1 MLTFALLLAASG
13 FLYEDPVADRQIR
26 ETLGATYNLQWD
38 AARRSARRLQ
48 QSHPL
53 HPAGYLL
60 EAETYWW
67 EALADPGNGAIEQAY
82 YSAQKMAVNK
92 AEAALLKGDYPRT
105 ELLADLGSAYG
116 GYARFQVTQKGAYF
130 SALRAGLKA
139 HGYAAQVYRLDSS
152 YYDVY
157 VGLGAY
163 NYFTGTLPAV
173 IRPFAYLIG
182 VRGNRETG
190 LEQLRLA
197 VEKGRYART
206 EAQIVQYTILLQEKR
221 FTEAFSLLRSLMTQF
236 PDNQVL
242 LTWAA
247 AWFTRQDQQRQG
259 MDYFEQMAQEQAG
272 RSSLMEKYALLEK
285 ARFQAALRQNDA
297 ARSTLQ
303 RLQKIPGDD
312 KYLPRRVA
320 ALEKMLS
327 GP

>member
-13 FLYEDPVADRQIR
+13 FLYEDPAADRQIR
-26 ETLGATYNLQWD
+26 ETLRATYDLQGN
-38 AARRSARRLQ
+38 AARRSARQLQ
-48 QSHPL
+48 ESHPL
-53 HPAGYLL
+53 HPAGYVL

-82 YSAQKMAVNK
+82 YSAQKMAVSK

-105 ELLADLGSAYG
+105 ELLANLGSAYG
-116 GYARFQVTQKGAYF
+116 SYARFQVTQKGAYF

-139 HGYAAQVYRLDSS
+139 HSYAAQVHRLDSS

-163 NYFTGTLPAV
+163 NYFTGTLPGV

-182 VRGNRETG
+182 VRGNREIG

-206 EAQIVQYTILLQEKR
+206 EAQIVHYTILLQEKR
-221 FTEAFSLLRSLMTQF
+221 YAEAFSLLRSLMTQF

-247 AWFTRQDQQRQG
+247 EWFTRQDQQRQG
-259 MDYFEQMAQEQAG
+259 ADYFERLAQEQTH
-272 RSSLMEKYALLEK
+272 RSSVMEKYALLEK
-285 ARFQAALRQNDA
+285 ARFQSALRQKDA
-297 ARSTLQ
+297 ARDTLE
-303 RLQKIPGDD
+303 RLRKIPGHDN
-312 KYLPRRVA
+312 YLPKRVA
-320 ALEKMLS
+320 ALEKTLS
-327 GP
+327 ER